1 MQFCIFLSN
10 NMRLLL
16 CRMLSFLEDGGNIIV
31 SCGLQMHPVIKS
43 FLWRRK
49 RYMQPFQREN
59 ARR

>member
-1 MQFCIFLSN
+1 MK

-16 CRMLSFLEDGGNIIV
+16 YRMLSFLEDGGNMIV